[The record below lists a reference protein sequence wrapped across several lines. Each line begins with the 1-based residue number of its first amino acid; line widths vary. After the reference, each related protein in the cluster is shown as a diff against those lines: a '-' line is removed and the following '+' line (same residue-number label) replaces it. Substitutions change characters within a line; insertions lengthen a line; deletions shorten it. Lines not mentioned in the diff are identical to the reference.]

1 MKRKL
6 KQWWPAIPQISTK
19 RTTTYHLKPFN
30 TKKKITTYGVVGNP
44 EAALG
49 QAHKCGEV
57 KIGLGQVFIVIKY
70 SCHGSLQFMG
80 HYRLIHDSSIFG
92 KKTIVYPVEL
102 TTEVF
107 HFFNFFFE
115 NFLFS
120 FFFLSL
126 SFMFSFSKCNLRGT
140 G

>member
-6 KQWWPAIPQISTK
+6 KQWWPVIPQISTK

-49 QAHKCGEV
+49 QV
-57 KIGLGQVFIVIKY
+57 KIELGQVFIVIKY
-70 SCHGSLQFMG
+70 SCHGSLQFMS

-92 KKTIVYPVEL
+92 KKNQLYTQ
-102 TTEVF
+102 
-107 HFFNFFFE
+107 
-115 NFLFS
+115 
-120 FFFLSL
+120 
-126 SFMFSFSKCNLRGT
+126 SK
-140 G
+140 